1 MPDRRASGLAAGAP
15 AEAGMPIAVARR
27 SFYYKRMDAM
37 MIDDLGARLA
47 QRLRNERETRGWS
60 LNELAERS
68 GVSRAMISR
77 IERGEASPTAV
88 LLGRLSGAFG
98 LTLSNLLARIETA
111 GERLRRAADQ
121 PVWRDPETGFV
132 RRAIS
137 PAGNGDLELVAGEL
151 PPGASIAYPAS
162 SYAFIR
168 QQIWL
173 QSGLLDFDEGGLVTR
188 LEPGDCL
195 ELGPP
200 TDCRFVNPGTEP
212 ARYLVVV
219 ARR

>member
-1 MPDRRASGLAAGAP
+1 
-15 AEAGMPIAVARR
+15 
-27 SFYYKRMDAM
+27 
-37 MIDDLGARLA
+37 MIVDNLTSR
-47 QRLRNERETRGWS
+47 
-60 LNELAERS
+60 LAERVRLEREARSWSLSDLAEKS
-68 GVSRAMISR
+68 GVSRAMISK

-98 LTLSNLLARIETA
+98 LTLSSLLARAEA
-111 GERLRRAADQ
+111 PSEFLRRQADQ
-121 PVWRDPETGFV
+121 PVWRDPETGFT

-137 PAGNGDLELVAGEL
+137 PTGEAGLELVDAEL
-151 PPGASIAYPAS
+151 PPGAQISYPAS

-173 QSGLLDFDEGGLVTR
+173 RSGVLDFREGETTTR
-188 LEPGDCL
+188 LEAGDCL

-200 TDCRFVNPGTEP
+200 RDCSFSNPGSEP

-219 ARR
+219 VRR

>member
-1 MPDRRASGLAAGAP
+1 
-15 AEAGMPIAVARR
+15 
-27 SFYYKRMDAM
+27 M
-37 MIDDLGARLA
+37 MDDLGSRLA
-47 QRLRNERETRGWS
+47 ERLRGEREARGWS
-60 LNELAERS
+60 LNDLAERS
-68 GVSRAMISR
+68 SVSRAMISR

-98 LTLSNLLARIETA
+98 LTLSNLLARIESA
-111 GERLRRAADQ
+111 GERLRRAGDQ
-121 PVWRDPETGFV
+121 PSWRDPETGFV

-151 PPGASIAYPAS
+151 PPGAAIGYPAS

-168 QQIWL
+168 QQIWM
-173 QSGLLDFDEGGLVTR
+173 QSGMLDFDEGGVVTR
-188 LEPGDCL
+188 LEPGDCM

-200 TDCRFVNPGTEP
+200 SDCRFSNPGPEP

-219 ARR
+219 SRR

>member
-1 MPDRRASGLAAGAP
+1 MPVRHAAMALMEERLRRPLANTRATL
-15 AEAGMPIAVARR
+15 
-27 SFYYKRMDAM
+27 YYKRIEGM
-37 MIDDLGARLA
+37 MMDDLASRLA
-47 QRLRNERETRGWS
+47 ERLRGEREARGWS
-60 LNELAERS
+60 LNDLAERS

-98 LTLSNLLARIETA
+98 LTLSNLLARIENA
-111 GERLRRAADQ
+111 GERVRRAKDQ
-121 PVWRDPETGFV
+121 PLWRDPETGFV

-151 PPGASIAYPAS
+151 PPGAAIAYPAS

-168 QQIWL
+168 QQIWM
-173 QSGLLDFDEGGLVTR
+173 QSGLLDFDEGGIVTR
-188 LEPGDCL
+188 LEAGDCM

-200 TDCRFVNPGTEP
+200 SDCRFSNPGTEP

-219 ARR
+219 SRR

>member
-1 MPDRRASGLAAGAP
+1 
-15 AEAGMPIAVARR
+15 
-27 SFYYKRMDAM
+27 M
-37 MIDDLGARLA
+37 MMDDLASRLA
-47 QRLRNERETRGWS
+47 ERLRGEREARGWS
-60 LNELAERS
+60 LNDLAERS

-98 LTLSNLLARIETA
+98 LTLSNLLARIESA
-111 GERLRRAADQ
+111 GERLRRTADQ
-121 PVWRDPETGFV
+121 PSWRDPETGFI

-151 PPGASIAYPAS
+151 PPGAAIAYPAS

-173 QSGLLDFDEGGLVTR
+173 QSGLLDFQEGETVTR

-200 TDCRFVNPGTEP
+200 SDCRFSNPGPEP